1 MTDIDRRPQW
11 GLSSVCGE
19 ASTLFIEFKPDLA
32 VLVSPL
38 AQPKRHCFLLCCQ
51 PSNPAGSWAMPA
63 LTRRHDPE
71 GPLEVW
77 HVYYGDVRVGTIGIR
92 AGSPS

>member
-1 MTDIDRRPQW
+1 
-11 GLSSVCGE
+11 
-19 ASTLFIEFKPDLA
+19 
-32 VLVSPL
+32 
-38 AQPKRHCFLLCCQ
+38 
-51 PSNPAGSWAMPA
+51 MPA
-63 LTRRHDPE
+63 LTRRRDPE